1 MTAVDVPCIINW
13 IRLERW
19 VEKRVELVIDQR
31 SFGWIA
37 VTENLPR
44 AM

>member
-1 MTAVDVPCIINW
+1 VIPDGE
-13 IRLERW
+13 L
-19 VEKRVELVIDQR
+19 VELVIDQR